1 MYPSPSV
8 ACPCPHS
15 EPPRADAAARRQDL
29 VGIQEVSSHLTGM
42 LSSGDLK
49 IVVAALQLAEV
60 LIQKLPEQCSVHFRR
75 EGTRRRREGR
85 GGVMGGGQVW

>member
-1 MYPSPSV
+1 MLTSGQ
-8 ACPCPHS
+8 
-15 EPPRADAAARRQDL
+15 EL
-29 VGIQEVSSHLTGM
+29 VEIQEVSSHLTGM

-75 EGTRRRREGR
+75 EGGTETVREGLWSFSLPCS
-85 GGVMGGGQVW
+85 GAI